1 MSRFSRVFASGS
13 SLRFASA
20 SVVAALFASLL
31 MLPNTARAQGLY
43 SRPSASL
50 NTGTVPIAV
59 ASGDFARS
67 GFQSMAVADSTAK
80 TIKVYLATGAGTF
93 TSAFTY
99 GACNGTPSN
108 TGPTWHHRRRCHQRR
123 LSRPNCGLLGAT
135 VDLFQQYGSRQPW
148 PITSCDLHRFES
160 DGDGCGQLFRKHHAR
175 PGCCPHW
182 STSRCSPMSAEP
194 TEPLPPSRH
203 YRRHADRHRGRRL
216 QPRWSSGPCGL
227 R

>member
-93 TSAFTY
+93 TSA
-99 GACNGTPSN
+99 
-108 TGPTWHHRRRCHQRR
+108 
-123 LSRPNCGLLGAT
+123 
-135 VDLFQQYGSRQPW
+135 
-148 PITSCDLHRFES
+148 LHLW
-160 DGDGCGQLFRKHHAR
+160 C
-175 PGCCPHW
+175 
-182 STSRCSPMSAEP
+182 M
-194 TEPLPPSRH
+194 
-203 YRRHADRHRGRRL
+203 
-216 QPRWSSGPCGL
+216 
-227 R
+227 